1 MRKNGKIFSAFL
13 AVLLLLSLF
22 SITAFADS
30 GGTTTLTTTIPC
42 TVTLQVG
49 DHGKVTVDGTDYTGN
64 GSFQRDAGTAVTYT
78 FDPNGLYSVDK
89 VIYDGTEVTS
99 ELSGNTWTAPALTGN
114 AALSVSFKL
123 IGGGTPTYTVTFDAN
138 GHGTAPAA
146 QTVLSGTTAT
156 KPTDPTAS
164 GWSFGGWYKEAA
176 CTNAFDFSTSIT
188 GDITLYAKWT
198 EKDDGGDEPP
208 VPVTYTVTFD
218 ANGHGTAPASQ
229 TVESGKTATK
239 PADPTASG
247 WSFGGWYKEA
257 ACTNAFDFATPIT
270 GDITLYAKWTEKD
283 DGGDEPP
290 VVTKFTITYNL
301 NGGTMDGKTGTV
313 TVQVEDGATITL
325 PKPTRSG
332 YTFDY
337 WEGSRYEAGAS
348 YKVTGDHTFTAQW
361 KANTTPT
368 NPDTGGMPGSPKTG
382 DDSHAGLWIVLM
394 IASLA
399 GIGGVT
405 FYSRKRRTSR

>member
-1 MRKNGKIFSAFL
+1 MRKNGKFFSAFL

-30 GGTTTLTTTIPC
+30 GSTTLTTTIPC

-64 GSFQRDAGTAVTYT
+64 ASFQRNAGTVVTYT

-156 KPTDPTAS
+156 KPTDPTVS
-164 GWSFGGWYKEAA
+164 GWTFEGWYKEAA
-176 CTNAFDFSTSIT
+176 CTNAFDFATPIT
-188 GDITLYAKWT
+188 GDITLFAKWT

-257 ACTNAFDFATPIT
+257 ACTNAFDFSTPIT

-368 NPDTGGMPGSPKTG
+368 NPDTGGTPGSPKTG

>member
-1 MRKNGKIFSAFL
+1 MRKNGKNLSAFL
-13 AVLLLLSLF
+13 AALLLLSLF

-30 GGTTTLTTTIPC
+30 GSTTLTTTIPC

-64 GSFQRDAGTAVTYT
+64 ASFQRNAGTAVTYT

-176 CTNAFDFSTSIT
+176 CTNAFDF
-188 GDITLYAKWT
+188 
-198 EKDDGGDEPP
+198 
-208 VPVTYTVTFD
+208 
-218 ANGHGTAPASQ
+218 
-229 TVESGKTATK
+229 
-239 PADPTASG
+239 
-247 WSFGGWYKEA
+247 
-257 ACTNAFDFATPIT
+257 ATPIT
-270 GDITLYAKWTEKD
+270 GDITLFAKWTEKD

-368 NPDTGGMPGSPKTG
+368 NPDTGGTPGSPKTG